1 MATWAHIHGLAERVG
16 AGETAAW
23 PELMAAL
30 EPKLQVLAR
39 YQKIGRLRSRDED
52 LRNVVVAVFDKLER
66 RDHEALRRFAAMAG
80 RPSFEA
86 WIRRVLRSVA
96 IDYLRGHAEYR
107 RTPGAGEAGQWVS
120 LATLSSGDTASQLVA
135 GVDSGMARRRE
146 VLRALA
152 ATVAACKDAAGN
164 AATIAAIA
172 GRLRIDELHV
182 RRVAE
187 RGPRM
192 HDVVELLF
200 AGHRH
205 DSIADLLGLSRREV
219 ELAVKHAEELLVAR
233 WRDGGFDGDPDD
245 RPDQPDRPDRPAP
258 PAPRDRV

>member
-1 MATWAHIHGLAERVG
+1 MASWAHIHGLAERAG
-16 AGETAAW
+16 AGDRTAW

-30 EPKLQVLAR
+30 EPKLQVLVR

-66 RDHEALRRFAAMAG
+66 RDFEALRRFAAMDG

-107 RTPGAGEAGQWVS
+107 RGDTGSGSNPQWVS
-120 LATLSSGDTASQLVA
+120 LATLSSGDTASLLAA
-135 GVDSGMARRRE
+135 GVSSGLERRRE
-146 VLRALA
+146 VLAALA
-152 ATVAACKDAAGN
+152 ATVAACKDVAGH
-164 AATIAAIA
+164 AETIAAVA
-172 GRLRIDELHV
+172 EKLRLDPLHV
-182 RRVAE
+182 RRAAE

-192 HDVVELLF
+192 QEVVELLF

-233 WRDGGFDGDPDD
+233 WRGASSDGDSDD
-245 RPDQPDRPDRPAP
+245 RSDQPDRPDR
-258 PAPRDRV
+258 V